1 MNQTQKLLQ
10 PGLALVLPSNSP
22 WRSAL
27 ITLCVVQLWL
37 LILYRDTALSMI
49 HIWVRSDTFA
59 HAFLVLPISLWL
71 IWRQRV
77 VLSGVQPKAE
87 NSPLLFVG
95 CIGILWLLG
104 ALASVNALTQLA
116 LVALLVLAVPTVL
129 GWSVTR
135 IILFPLGFLFFSV
148 PLGEFLMPQLM
159 DWTAKVTVFSL
170 RLTGIPVYQEGLQ
183 FFISSGHWSVVEACS
198 GIRYLIASV
207 TVGTLFS
214 YMGYT
219 STKRRI
225 LFVLVSILVPVIANW
240 MRAYLIVLLG
250 HLSGNKLAAGIDHL
264 IYGWVFFGIV
274 IFSMFIIGARWSEP
288 EVLPS
293 RSQSPST
300 SPMQP
305 VGQVKTLSSALILA
319 LLVFLPHGVLL
330 AYESTGA
337 QGVAALKVPNA
348 LASGWEIQ
356 RFVRPSFKP
365 DYKNSTTEM
374 NQIYEKKDKS
384 VGLYLGVYQRQTQV
398 RKLISFSNT
407 LVASQD
413 AQWSQFARGQ
423 QAIAAGELHV
433 NVSTAGLIKSP
444 SLGAATAQ
452 RLLVW
457 QFYWIGG
464 LVTSNSYL
472 AKAYAVYRRLTGYDD
487 DSVVIV
493 IYTQDDQTGLAAQ
506 VLEKFIGDNYASV
519 NSLLASLVNN

>member
-1 MNQTQKLLQ
+1 MNQMAKLLH
-10 PGLALVLPSNSP
+10 PGLALVLSSKSP

-27 ITLCVVQLWL
+27 ITLCVLQMWL
-37 LILYRDTALSMI
+37 LILYRDTALSMVY
-49 HIWVRSDTFA
+49 IWARSDTFA

-71 IWRQRV
+71 IWRQRATLLRV
-77 VLSGVQPKAE
+77 RPEPE

-95 CIGILWLLG
+95 CIGIMWLLG
-104 ALASVNALTQLA
+104 SLASVNALTQLA
-116 LVALLVLAVPTVL
+116 LVALLVLVVPAVL
-129 GWSVTR
+129 GWTVTR

-170 RLTGIPVYQEGLQ
+170 RLSGIPVYQEGLQ

-214 YMGYT
+214 YLSYT
-219 STKRRI
+219 SIKLRI

-250 HLSGNKLAAGIDHL
+250 HLSGNKLAAGVDHL
-264 IYGWVFFGIV
+264 VYGWVFFGVV
-274 IFSMFIIGARWSEP
+274 IFSMFIIGARWFEP

-293 RSQSPST
+293 SQSS
-300 SPMQP
+300 SFSSMQP
-305 VGQVKTLSSALILA
+305 VGQMKTLSSACIFA
-319 LLVFLPHGVLL
+319 LLVSLPHGALL
-330 AYESTGA
+330 AYESTGVR
-337 QGVAALKVPNA
+337 GFAALNAPQA
-348 LASGWEIQ
+348 LASSWEIQ
-356 RFVRPSFKP
+356 RSVLPSFKP
-365 DYKNSTTEM
+365 DYKNPTTEM
-374 NQIYEKKDKS
+374 NQIYVHKDQS
-384 VGLYLGVYQRQTQV
+384 VGLYLGVYQRQTQD
-398 RKLISFSNT
+398 RKLISFSNS

-413 AQWSQFARGQ
+413 AQWNQFERGQ
-423 QAIAAGELHV
+423 QDISAGDSYL
-433 NVSTAGLIKSP
+433 NVTTAGLIKSP
-444 SLGAATAQ
+444 SPGAAAQ

-472 AKAYAVYRRLTGYDD
+472 AKALAVYRRLIGYDD

-506 VLEKFIGDNYASV
+506 VLDKFMQDNYAAV
-519 NSLLASLVNN
+519 NSLLTSVVNN

>member
-1 MNQTQKLLQ
+1 MNQKPKLLQ
-10 PGLALVLPSNSP
+10 PELTLVLPSNSP

-27 ITLCVVQLWL
+27 MTLFVVQFWL
-37 LILYRDTALSMI
+37 LILYRDTAMSMVQ
-49 HIWVRSDTFA
+49 IWARSDTFA

-71 IWRQRV
+71 IWRQRG
-77 VLSGVQPKAE
+77 VLSRVQPKAE

-95 CIGILWLLG
+95 CIGMMWLLG
-104 ALASVNALTQLA
+104 ALASVNAVTQLS
-116 LVALLVLAVPTVL
+116 LVALLVLTVPTVL
-129 GWSVTR
+129 GWTVTR

-214 YMGYT
+214 YLGYT
-219 STKRRI
+219 SAKRRI

-250 HLSGNKLAAGIDHL
+250 HLSGNKLAAGVDHL
-264 IYGWVFFGIV
+264 IYGWVFFGVV
-274 IFSMFIIGARWSEP
+274 IFSMFIIGSRWSES

-293 RSQSPST
+293 NSQHPHLSLI
-300 SPMQP
+300 QP
-305 VGQVKTLSSALILA
+305 FGQVKTLRTAVFLA
-319 LLVFLPHGVLL
+319 FLVSLPHGALL
-330 AYESTGA
+330 AYENTGVH
-337 QGVAALKVPNA
+337 GVSALEAPQA

-356 RFVRPSFKP
+356 RSVVPSFKP
-365 DYKNSTTEM
+365 DYKNPTTEM
-374 NQIYEKKDKS
+374 NQIYAKKYQP

-398 RKLISFSNT
+398 RKMISFSNS

-413 AQWSQFARGQ
+413 AQWSQFAQGQ
-423 QAIAAGELHV
+423 QAIAAGDLRV
-433 NVSTAGLIKSP
+433 NVTTVGLIKPP
-444 SLGAATAQ
+444 SSGTTSAQ

-464 LVTSNSYL
+464 VVTTNSYL
-472 AKAYAVYRRLTGYDD
+472 AKAYAVYRRFTGHDD
-487 DSVVIV
+487 DSAVIV

-506 VLEKFIGDNYASV
+506 VLENFLGDNYAAV
-519 NSLLASLVNN
+519 NSLLTSLVNN

>member
-10 PGLALVLPSNSP
+10 PGLALVLSSNSP

-27 ITLCVVQLWL
+27 ITLCAVQLWL
-37 LILYRDTALSMI
+37 LVLYRDTALSMVY
-49 HIWVRSDTFA
+49 IWARSDTFA

-71 IWRQRV
+71 IWRQRAALLRV
-77 VLSGVQPKAE
+77 RPESE

-95 CIGILWLLG
+95 CIGIMWLLG
-104 ALASVNALTQLA
+104 SLASVNAVTQLA
-116 LVALLVLAVPTVL
+116 LVALLVLVVPAVL
-129 GWSVTR
+129 GWAVTR
-135 IILFPLGFLFFSV
+135 IIIFPLGFLFFSV

-159 DWTAKVTVFSL
+159 DLTAKVTVFSL

-214 YMGYT
+214 YLGYT

-250 HLSGNKLAAGIDHL
+250 HLSGNKLAAGVDHL

-288 EVLPS
+288 EVIPS
-293 RSQSPST
+293 NQIPS
-300 SPMQP
+300 SSLLQP
-305 VGQVKTLSSALILA
+305 VAPVKTLGTAFILA
-319 LLVFLPHGVLL
+319 LLVSLPQGALL
-330 AYESTGA
+330 AYESTGV
-337 QGVAALKVPNA
+337 QGVAALNAPQA
-348 LASGWEIQ
+348 LASSWEIQ
-356 RFVRPSFKP
+356 RSVLPTFKP
-365 DYKNSTTEM
+365 DYKNPTTEM
-374 NQIYEKKDKS
+374 NQIYAQKDQS

-413 AQWSQFARGQ
+413 AQWSQFERGQ

-433 NVSTAGLIKSP
+433 NVITAGLIKSP
-444 SLGAATAQ
+444 SPGAAAAQ

-464 LVTSNSYL
+464 LVTSNTYL

-487 DSVVIV
+487 DSVVVV

-506 VLEKFIGDNYASV
+506 VLEKFMGDNYAAV

>member
-1 MNQTQKLLQ
+1 MNQIPKLLQ

-27 ITLCVVQLWL
+27 ITLFVVQFWL
-37 LILYRDTALSMI
+37 LILYRDTALSMVQ
-49 HIWVRSDTFA
+49 IWARSDTFA

-87 NSPLLFVG
+87 NSPLLFVV
-95 CIGILWLLG
+95 CIGMMWLLG
-104 ALASVNALTQLA
+104 ALASVNALTQLS
-116 LVALLVLAVPTVL
+116 LVALLVLTVPTVL
-129 GWSVTR
+129 GWAVTR

-170 RLTGIPVYQEGLQ
+170 RLSGIPVYQEGLQ
-183 FFISSGHWSVVEACS
+183 FYISSGHWSVVEACS

-214 YMGYT
+214 YLGYT

-250 HLSGNKLAAGIDHL
+250 HLSGNKLAAGVDHL
-264 IYGWVFFGIV
+264 IYGWVFFGVV

-288 EVLPS
+288 ELVSSSSPNPS
-293 RSQSPST
+293 S
-300 SPMQP
+300 SPMRS
-305 VGQVKTLSSALILA
+305 VVTFKTLSTALLLA
-319 LLVFLPHGVLL
+319 LLVSLPHGALL
-330 AYESTGA
+330 AYESTGV
-337 QGVAALKVPNA
+337 QNVADLKAPQA
-348 LASGWEIQ
+348 LAPGWETQ
-356 RFVRPSFKP
+356 YSVLPSFKP
-365 DYKNSTTEM
+365 NYKNATTEM
-374 NQIYEKKDKS
+374 NHQYAQNVES
-384 VGLYLGVYQRQTQV
+384 VGLYLGFYQRQTQV
-398 RKLISFSNT
+398 RKLISFSNS

-413 AQWSQFARGQ
+413 AQWSQFAQGQ
-423 QAIAAGELHV
+423 QAIAAGDAHV
-433 NVSTAGLIKSP
+433 NVTTVGLIKSP
-444 SLGAATAQ
+444 SSGATSAQ

-464 LVTSNSYL
+464 VVTTNNYL
-472 AKAYAVYRRLTGYDD
+472 AKAYALYRRLTGHDD
-487 DSVVIV
+487 DSAVIV
-493 IYTQDDQTGLAAQ
+493 IYTQDDQTGLAAH
-506 VLEKFIGDNYASV
+506 VLEKFMGDNYDTV